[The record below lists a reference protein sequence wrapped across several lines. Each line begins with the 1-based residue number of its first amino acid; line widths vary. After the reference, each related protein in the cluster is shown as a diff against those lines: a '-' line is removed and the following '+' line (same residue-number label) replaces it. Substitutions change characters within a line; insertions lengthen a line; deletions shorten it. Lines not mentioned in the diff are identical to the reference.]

1 MVECIKN
8 NVSAKFLYN
17 LLEIILR
24 RSPSD
29 NHSFKKAIGQTSP
42 PITFYK
48 KYIISNS
55 FIDFNYFNST
65 VAPAS
70 SNSFLSF
77 SASSLDTPS
86 FTGLGAE
93 STKSLASFNPRPV

>member
-1 MVECIKN
+1 MIERIK
-8 NVSAKFLYN
+8 
-17 LLEIILR
+17 ILR
-24 RSPSD
+24 NLFINHSTTNHST
-29 NHSFKKAIGQTSP
+29 HSFKKAIGQTSP

-48 KYIISNS
+48 KYIISNR
-55 FIDFNYFNST
+55 FFNFNYFNST

-70 SNSFLSF
+70 SNSFFSF

-93 STKSLASFNPRPV
+93 STKSLASFNPKPV